1 MPKTI
6 QVATTQM
13 NATPAPL
20 TERLE
25 RAEMLVSEA
34 ARAGAQLVVLP
45 ELFNIGYAYTDQNF
59 ERVEPIDGKTSTWM
73 KSAASRFN
81 IHLSGTILLLEN
93 GDIYNSMLLFSPSG
107 QMWRYDKNY
116 PWAWERGYF
125 REQKGITI
133 AKTGLGD
140 LGMLICWDVAHPKLW
155 EQYAGKTD
163 MIVAASCPPDA
174 PQGSYDFPN
183 GEKVTFDEM
192 GSAMESL
199 KNAGKIFFG
208 DMVNQQA
215 QWLGVPVVNSGA
227 CGTVKTPIPKAGA
240 LIKMLAPFA
249 PRIRDLQSQASQM
262 QLSCGMMSSCKV
274 VDASG
279 CVLAKRHPSEG
290 EGFVMAEVSLKET
303 KTMPTDRQPK
313 PPMRPMEYLL
323 SILNA
328 DVMVPA
334 MMKSVYK
341 DGLKKLGK

>member
-1 MPKTI
+1 
-6 QVATTQM
+6 
-13 NATPAPL
+13 
-20 TERLE
+20 
-25 RAEMLVSEA
+25 
-34 ARAGAQLVVLP
+34 
-45 ELFNIGYAYTDQNF
+45 LFNIGYAYIDQNF

-125 REQKGITI
+125 REQKGITV
-133 AKTGLGD
+133 AKTELGD

-155 EQYAGKTD
+155 EQYAGLTD

-192 GSAMESL
+192 GSVTKSL

-208 DMVNQQA
+208 DMVDQQA
-215 QWLGVPVVNSGA
+215 QWLGVPMVNSGA
-227 CGTVKTPIPKAGA
+227 CGTVKTPIPKGDA
-240 LIKMLAPFA
+240 LAKMLALFA
-249 PRIRDLQSQASQM
+249 PHIRKLWTQADQM
-262 QLSCGMMSSCKV
+262 QLSCEMMSSCKI

-290 EGFVMAEVSLKET
+290 EGFVMAEVSLGDT
-303 KTMPTDRQPK
+303 KSAPRGQQPK
-313 PPMRPMEYLL
+313 PPLSFIDYQL

-328 DVMVPA
+328 DVMIPA

-341 DGLKKLGK
+341 NGLKKLRK